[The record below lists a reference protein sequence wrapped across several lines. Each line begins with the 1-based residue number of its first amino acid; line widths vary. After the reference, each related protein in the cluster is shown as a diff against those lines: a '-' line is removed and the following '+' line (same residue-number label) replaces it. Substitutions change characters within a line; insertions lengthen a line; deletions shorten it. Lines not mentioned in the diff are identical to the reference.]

1 MRYRN
6 RNRRCFLSLKVI
18 LGKLLLCLRHPFA
31 SHICPSCASWCLVL
45 ITTMLQ
51 SIWAC
56 LLLSKLSV
64 IQNYLHS
71 SFGESLILEK
81 KSNSIV
87 LICPNEYTGF
97 PGGSDGKES
106 ACNARAYGLI
116 PGLGRSLGEGN
127 GYPLQYFC
135 QENSMDR
142 RTRWATVHGITNSQT
157 RLSNSERKRE

>member
-1 MRYRN
+1 MKYRN
-6 RNRRCFLSLKVI
+6 RNRRCFLSLAVI
-18 LGKLLLCLRHPFA
+18 LGKLSLCLRHPFA
-31 SHICPSCASWCLVL
+31 SRICPSCASWCLVL
-45 ITTMLQ
+45 VTTMLQ

-56 LLLSKLSV
+56 LLLSKLFDPELSAFIFWRV
-64 IQNYLHS
+64 S
-71 SFGESLILEK
+71 DVRK

-106 ACNARAYGLI
+106 ACNVWAYGSI

-157 RLSNSERKRE
+157 RLSDSERKRE